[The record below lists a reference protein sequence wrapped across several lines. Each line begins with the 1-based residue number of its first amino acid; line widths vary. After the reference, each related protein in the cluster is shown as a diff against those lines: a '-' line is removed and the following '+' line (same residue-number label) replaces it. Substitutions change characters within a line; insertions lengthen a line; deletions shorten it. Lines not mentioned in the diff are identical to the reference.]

1 MWLQRYFHFIVTGDV
16 TIIRD
21 NGHGVAFKNCALFT
35 KCITKIG
42 GTSIDHAEE
51 LDLVMPMY
59 NLIEC
64 ISNYSETTG
73 SLWFYFQHEIIDFN
87 AGIANDED
95 FKSYKYKAKLLG
107 NTAADGVNG
116 NLRNATIAVW
126 FKYLSN
132 F

>member
-1 MWLQRYFHFIVTGDV
+1 MWLQGYFHFIVTGDV

-21 NGHGVAFKNCALFT
+21 NGHEVAFKNCALFT
-35 KCITKIG
+35 KCITKTG
-42 GTSIDHAEE
+42 GTSIDDAEE

-59 NLIEC
+59 NHIEC

-73 SLWFYFQHEIIDFN
+73 SLWFYFKNEIIDFN
-87 AGIANDED
+87 AGIANDQD

-107 NTAADGVNG
+107 NAAADGVNG
-116 NLRNATIAVW
+116 ILRNATIAVS
-126 FKYLSN
+126 FKYLSS

>member
-1 MWLQRYFHFIVTGDV
+1 MYF
-16 TIIRD
+16 
-21 NGHGVAFKNCALFT
+21 KLFWNNR
-35 KCITKIG
+35 K
-42 GTSIDHAEE
+42 
-51 LDLVMPMY
+51 LVVR
-59 NLIEC
+59 
-64 ISNYSETTG
+64 
-73 SLWFYFQHEIIDFN
+73 FYFQHEIIDFN

>member
-95 FKSYKYKAKLLG
+95 FKSYKYKAKLL
-107 NTAADGVNG
+107 
-116 NLRNATIAVW
+116 RNSCRW
-126 FKYLSN
+126 SEWNFKKCNNSCAIQI
-132 F
+132 FK